1 MKILNKIFI
10 LLLFAPLYAL
20 GQSSGNMTLG
30 QIQQS
35 VVKGATKD
43 QIVEKLGSPN
53 MVTSSSENA
62 ETWIYDKVSSTTE
75 TKAEEASAS
84 TSVGGVIGILG
95 IFGIG
100 GKSDASKSE
109 SGNRVVS
116 SQKTLT
122 LVIKFKGDLVESFA
136 TRMSSF

>member
-1 MKILNKIFI
+1 MSILKKVVI
-10 LLLFAPLYAL
+10 LFLCAPLFAL

-30 QIQQS
+30 QIQQA

-53 MVTSSSENA
+53 MVTSSKENS

-75 TKAEEASAS
+75 TKAEESSAS
-84 TSVGGVIGILG
+84 TSVGGVVGILG
-95 IFGIG
+95 IVGIG

-109 SGNRVVS
+109 AGNRVVS

-122 LVIKFKGDLVESFA
+122 LIIKFKGDRVESFA